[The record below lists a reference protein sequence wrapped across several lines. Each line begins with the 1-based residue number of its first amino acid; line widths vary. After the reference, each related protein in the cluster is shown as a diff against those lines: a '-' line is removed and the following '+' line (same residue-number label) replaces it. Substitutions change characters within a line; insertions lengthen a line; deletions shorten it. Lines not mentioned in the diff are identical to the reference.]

1 MAREIDKV
9 QSSVQFVEEAILYL
23 QTAVWRDELI
33 SKRRVSPDTHI
44 LPACMC
50 IDLLRIQTLRFGRT
64 GRREGWGH
72 AEITILITFIQRRG
86 DY

>member
-33 SKRRVSPDTHI
+33 SKR
-44 LPACMC
+44 
-50 IDLLRIQTLRFGRT
+50 
-64 GRREGWGH
+64 
-72 AEITILITFIQRRG
+72 
-86 DY
+86 